1 MLPTITIGTHK
12 VTRLI
17 CGGNPFSGFSHI
29 SAEAD
34 RDFLE
39 YYTMPNLLAALDEC
53 WANGINT
60 FQSRGDRHQTRLYLE
75 HKLNGGRMQWIAQTA
90 SEWRDLR
97 ANIRNILRYGPIALY
112 HHGTYVDNLWHAGR
126 IDEAGDVIKFIKD
139 QGLPAGMGSHIPEV
153 IHYAEDKGWETDFY
167 MCSLYNLARG
177 PKLAV
182 AEKQDPYRNDVFHPD
197 DPDVMGRTI
206 RQLDK
211 PVLAFKVMAAG
222 RNCTTPE
229 HARRAIERAFALIK
243 PADAIVI
250 GMFQKYR
257 NQIRENSE
265 HTRSVLGC

>member
-1 MLPTITIGTHK
+1 MLPTIALGAK
-12 VTRLI
+12 QVTRLI

-29 SAEAD
+29 NAEVD
-34 RDFLE
+34 RDFID
-39 YYTMPNLLAALDEC
+39 YYTVPNLLATLDEC

-60 FQSRGDRHQTRLYLE
+60 FQSRGDQHQIRLYHE

-97 ANIRNILRYGPIALY
+97 ANIRNIIKYEPIAIY

-126 IDEAGDVIKFIKD
+126 IDEAGDTIKFMKD
-139 QGLPAGMGSHIPEV
+139 QGLPAGLGSHIPDV

-167 MCSLYNLARG
+167 MCCLYNLARG

-182 AEKQDPYRNDVFHPD
+182 AEKQDAYRKDKFPQE

-206 RQLDK
+206 RQLAK

-222 RNCTTPE
+222 RNCSTPE
-229 HARRAIERAFALIK
+229 HTRRAIERAFSLIK
-243 PADAIVI
+243 PTDAIVV
-250 GMFQKYR
+250 GVFQKYA
-257 NQIRENSE
+257 NQVRENAE